1 MGVNIEQARRN
12 MIDQQ
17 ICVGGNVHSQEVLD
31 LLAGVR
37 REHFVPSAYAAFAF
51 ADIEIP
57 LPCGENMLTPITEAR
72 LLQAIA
78 PKQHERVLE
87 IGAGSGYMAALLA
100 HRARHVIT
108 IEIEPTLQAFAQ
120 NNLAAYGVANVE
132 VVLGDGTQGLGDAE
146 AAYDVIVISGALS
159 VLPEAFLRQIK
170 VGGRIAA
177 FLGDAPLMRAQIITR
192 TTEKGYAT
200 VNLFETCIK
209 PLREATKLSRFRF

>member
-1 MGVNIEQARRN
+1 MNIEQARRN
-12 MIDQQ
+12 MIDRQ

-37 REHFVPSAYAAFAF
+37 RECFVPPAYAAFAF

-57 LPCGENMLTPITEAR
+57 LPCGENMLTPMTEAR

-78 PKQHERVLE
+78 PRQHERVLE
-87 IGAGSGYMAALLA
+87 IGTGSGYMAALLA
-100 HRARHVIT
+100 HRARHVTT
-108 IEIEPTLQAFAQ
+108 IEIEPSLQAFAQ

-132 VVLGDGTQGLGDAE
+132 VTLGDGAQGWGTAE
-146 AAYDVIVISGALS
+146 AAYDVIVLSGALP

-192 TTEKGYAT
+192 IAETGYAAVT
-200 VNLFETCIK
+200 LFESCIQ